1 MEIILLR
8 HGRTAGNLEKRYIG
22 GRTDEPL
29 CEEGVAAAKA
39 SGTFRDVKTVYIS
52 PMLRARQTAEIL
64 FPNAELRE
72 LDDLREMDFG
82 VFEGRSPDEMEND
95 PVYRRWVD
103 NMCLGLCPGGED
115 FDDFQDRINDAFLS
129 ALAQELSAGAE
140 RLVILAHGGSIMAI
154 MNRYAYPD
162 RGYYAWFAENC
173 RGWCSTLDDSCG
185 ELRLIDY
192 RYLDE
197 LAL

>member
-52 PMLRARQTAEIL
+52 PMLRARQTAEII
-64 FPNAELRE
+64 FPDAELKV

-103 NMCLGLCPGGED
+103 NMCLGLCPGG
-115 FDDFQDRINDAFLS
+115 N
-129 ALAQELSAGAE
+129 
-140 RLVILAHGGSIMAI
+140 
-154 MNRYAYPD
+154 
-162 RGYYAWFAENC
+162 
-173 RGWCSTLDDSCG
+173 
-185 ELRLIDY
+185 
-192 RYLDE
+192 
-197 LAL
+197 

>member
-8 HGRTAGNLEKRYIG
+8 HGRTAGNTEKRYIG

-29 CEEGVAAAKA
+29 CEEGIEAARSA
-39 SGTFRDVKTVYIS
+39 GVFHDVKKVYIS
-52 PMLRARQTAEIL
+52 PMLRVRQTAELL
-64 FPNAELRE
+64 FPEAELTV

-82 VFEGRSPDEMEND
+82 VFEGRSPDEMEDD

-115 FDDFQDRINDAFLS
+115 LDDFKDRVNGAFLS
-129 ALAQELSAGAE
+129 ALAEELTSGAD
-140 RLVILAHGGSIMAI
+140 RLVILAHGGTIMSIL
-154 MNRYAYPD
+154 NRYAFPD
-162 RGYYAWFAENC
+162 MGYYAWYAENC
-173 RGWCSTLDDSCG
+173 RGWRATLDDSCG

-192 RYLDE
+192 RYMDKLSF
-197 LAL
+197 